1 MDVASTSSAMSAQ
14 QTRNEVQIA
23 VLKKT
28 MDMCSQAALQLI
40 EAIPPAPSPNPPHL
54 GNRVDTHA

>member
-1 MDVASTSSAMSAQ
+1 MDVTSTSSAMSAQ

-28 MDMCSQAALQLI
+28 MDMSAQAALQLI
-40 EAIPPAPSPNPPHL
+40 EAIPPAPAANPPHL

>member
-1 MDVASTSSAMSAQ
+1 MDVTSTSSAMSAQ

-28 MDMCSQAALQLI
+28 MDMSAQAALQLI
-40 EAIPPAPSPNPPHL
+40 EAIPPAPASNPPHL
-54 GNRVDTHA
+54 GSRVDTHA

>member
-14 QTRNEVQIA
+14 QTSNEVQIA

-28 MDMCSQAALQLI
+28 MDMSSQAALQLI
-40 EAIPPAPSPNPPHL
+40 EAIPPAPAANPPHL